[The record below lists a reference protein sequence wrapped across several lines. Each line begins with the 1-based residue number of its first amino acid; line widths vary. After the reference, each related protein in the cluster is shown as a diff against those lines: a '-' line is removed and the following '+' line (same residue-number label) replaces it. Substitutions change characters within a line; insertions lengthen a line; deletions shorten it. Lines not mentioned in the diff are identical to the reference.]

1 MLVRSVPLP
10 LLAHQAPILPL
21 KLWRPA
27 AFNGTALVVGSIAPD
42 LEYLVNRGPWAAGF
56 GHTLASQFLF
66 CLPVTML
73 VVLLVGHLHLG
84 EVVAARFPR
93 LRWLGDAATDVTKDG
108 GLFRA
113 SSSALC
119 GSFSHLALDAL
130 THELLPRWLPVHV
143 FHVGHLKAATST
155 VVQLVVSGLGV
166 LLTLWVLRRMSMQ
179 NTTEAPA
186 RRPGAAWLVLGAVL
200 GMALGLQ
207 RAMPAIRHPDWYF
220 DAGRLYVWGHTAFFV
235 ACGLVAGVLV
245 GAVPL
250 ALWDRRSYGNDT
262 SGRSSPS

>member
-1 MLVRSVPLP
+1 MPLP

-27 AFNGTALVVGSIAPD
+27 AFNGTALVLGSIAPD
-42 LEYLVNRGPWAAGF
+42 LEYLLNRAPRASGF

-66 CLPVTML
+66 CLPVTLL
-73 VVLLVGHLHLG
+73 VVLLVGHLRLG
-84 EVVAARFPR
+84 EVVAARFAR

-113 SSSALC
+113 FASALC

-130 THELLPRWLPVHV
+130 THEFLPRWLPVHV
-143 FHVGHLKAATST
+143 FHVGHLSAATPT

-166 LLTLWVLRRMSMQ
+166 VVSVGVLRRMSMQ
-179 NTTEAPA
+179 STTEAPA
-186 RRPGAAWLVLGAVL
+186 RRPGTAWLVLCA
-200 GMALGLQ
+200 ALGVTLGVQ
-207 RAMPAIRHPDWYF
+207 QAMPAIRHPDWYF

-235 ACGLVAGVLV
+235 ACGLVAGVLL

-250 ALWDRRSYGNDT
+250 AVWDRRSYGSRT